1 MNLSLEWHVLVLHT
15 SQDRS
20 LGVSNSAVRVNKIMF
35 YFESFVIK
43 SVKVAGKCIIYKD
56 IQFPKLANISK
67 VASVMKFL
75 VSAEKGK
82 ALVNKDMH
90 TARWMY
96 YSQITYDK
104 LYFFFFFWFQLPCV
118 CGINHQL
125 AAFDLF
131 PMHINNT
138 FLSVMSKNNVS
149 WS

>member
-1 MNLSLEWHVLVLHT
+1 MNFSLEWHVLVLHT

-20 LGVSNSAVRVNKIMF
+20 LGVSSSAVRVNKIMF

-96 YSQITYDK
+96 YSQITNDK
-104 LYFFFFFWFQLPCV
+104 LYFCEAQGKGRAQGRPRKVTQRSFIDCRWW
-118 CGINHQL
+118 IS
-125 AAFDLF
+125 F
-131 PMHINNT
+131 PWCFTLNLVANT
-138 FLSVMSKNNVS
+138 FQ
-149 WS
+149 